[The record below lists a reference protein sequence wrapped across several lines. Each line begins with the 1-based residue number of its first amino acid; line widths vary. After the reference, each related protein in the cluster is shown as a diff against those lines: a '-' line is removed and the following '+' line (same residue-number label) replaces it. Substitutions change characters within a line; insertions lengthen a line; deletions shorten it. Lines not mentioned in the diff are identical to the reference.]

1 MASNNQS
8 IRQLADAIF
17 DIDRRLTGVERT
29 PQLGN
34 SSLEDTGINVY
45 DSENNLTVTVGK
57 QPDGTF
63 GATPVRGPV
72 PPAPEGI
79 DAEGDAGVIRASWA
93 GTFRDGAAK
102 PMDFAAVEVLVDGV
116 VLGALHDPLG
126 GSVTVPAISGE
137 REVSFRTLSQA
148 GKHSEAVGHVT
159 VTVEPRVSA
168 QMLELGED
176 LAELNDV
183 VLPELADELDAART
197 DLQQKL
203 DAANQRIDDIVIDG
217 GGGAGNFTTY
227 SVNEPSGEGTG
238 SGDQWFR
245 VVNGEVL
252 GQWQWDGETWAPVTL
267 TDAVIAGIDLSK
279 IVSNGNLSEV
289 VASKMFTD
297 IFTANKITSQEIA
310 AGSITTEKISSEGII
325 ADVIQGGS
333 FVGETFEGGEFVGGA
348 FRTSEAEPGEVLLSD
363 TAFRDP
369 TTNADGPGMRITPQ
383 LFEGYDVM
391 PSIGPTADSMVING
405 GKSISGGQ
413 TVTTINPDG
422 STTVHTNG
430 DKSSSSSVTSD
441 GANFFYRGSDGKD
454 SGVEIRSGHASV
466 STEDN
471 VEGKYGSI
479 LAEDGVVHLRSTKKI
494 SGRIDQRSSLELTAG
509 SLNVDSYSRQGTSN
523 MAASPSSTYLQH
535 SSSSGGITSIIS
547 ASGSEA
553 RMWINDSASNMS
565 SSVSA
570 TLEDITLTL
579 RDTTTFQTSQIDID
593 KYSVSLNLGGSVFD
607 TKITANNN
615 GIAEMTGRGGGG
627 EGRIE
632 AGPERAVMRS
642 RVGNIS
648 SSVEATA
655 DSLQLRRRRDATPI
669 NLGTVATGLDLTS
682 SGIDIYSTDTN
693 NVRRGQV
700 QVTDNGVASILASD
714 GTTSRGLE
722 VNNSG
727 VWAKNGSESVSLIPQ
742 VRPFQYSAQW
752 NADQSPAPIMVQHLP
767 GGKLCQ
773 AQIRIQNLSGSPL
786 ALPYDTWVTVNYN
799 PIPTDLR
806 GGYTDYIEVTLPQL
820 NARGR
825 VEMSYSTGRIRIKS
839 LEKDTTIA
847 WTNNN
852 SIWFPMRWF
861 SPDSASL

>member
-72 PPAPEGI
+72 PPMPEGI
-79 DAEGDAGVIRASWA
+79 EAEGDAGVLRASWD
-93 GTFRDGAAK
+93 GSFRDEAAK
-102 PMDFAAVEVLVDGV
+102 PLDFAAVEVLVDGV
-116 VLGALHDPLG
+116 VRGALHDPLG
-126 GSVTVPAISGE
+126 GSVTVPAVSGE
-137 REVSFRTLSQA
+137 RVVSFRTLSQA

-183 VLPELADELDAART
+183 VLPELADDLEDART

-333 FVGETFEGGEFVGGA
+333 FIGETFEGGEFIGGE
-348 FRTSEAEPGEVLLSD
+348 FRTSDDLPGQVKFSD
-363 TAFRDP
+363 TAYAGMPGLSVTP
-369 TTNADGPGMRITPQ
+369 TDSADYAVEPA
-383 LFEGYDVM
+383 
-391 PSIGPTADSMVING
+391 IGPTQNG
-405 GKSISGGQ
+405 IVISGGDK
-413 TVTTINPDG
+413 TDGTSAFGTFTTERAMLESRTPANESHIKVERYLAQLESVNP
-422 STTVHTNG
+422 VG
-430 DKSSSSSVTSD
+430 DE
-441 GANFFYRGSDGKD
+441 F
-454 SGVEIRSGHASV
+454 
-466 STEDN
+466 
-471 VEGKYGSI
+471 
-479 LAEDGVVHLRSTKKI
+479 
-494 SGRIDQRSSLELTAG
+494 GRILTRPG
-509 SLNVDSYSRQGTSN
+509 V
-523 MAASPSSTYLQH
+523 ASINTVNAYDARAEVMVVP
-535 SSSSGGITSIIS
+535 GNTSIDTES
-547 ASGSEA
+547 ASGSRGSLMLSEQSVAIESKSDSGNKVSLEA
-553 RMWINDSASNMS
+553 SSEGTPSLRAAATGTAYGSGSLYVDNQRSHLRADGSGGKFGMIAATADGADITFSPGDGSETGIAANATDSSVFSSDGTGKSSYITSAPGEVGIGAEDRESKDGPLVQSSTINLMPDSASLT
-565 SSVSA
+565 SVSG
-570 TLEDITLTL
+570 
-579 RDTTTFQTSQIDID
+579 TTFNSKIQAGATEASL
-593 KYSVSLNLGGSVFD
+593 YSRAGGTNRYLTV
-607 TKITANNN
+607 
-615 GIAEMTGRGGGG
+615 
-627 EGRIE
+627 
-632 AGPERAVMRS
+632 
-642 RVGNIS
+642 
-648 SSVEATA
+648 
-655 DSLQLRRRRDATPI
+655 DA
-669 NLGTVATGLDLTS
+669 A
-682 SGIDIYSTDTN
+682 
-693 NVRRGQV
+693 
-700 QVTDNGVASILASD
+700 
-714 GTTSRGLE
+714 
-722 VNNSG
+722 G
-727 VWAKNGSESVSLIPQ
+727 VWAKQGSDSVSLIPE
-742 VRPFQYSAQW
+742 VRQFQYSALW
-752 NADQSPAPIMVQHLP
+752 NADQSPAHIMVQHLP

-773 AQIRIQNLSGSPL
+773 AQIRIQNLTGSKL
-786 ALPYDTWVTVNYN
+786 SLPYDDWVLLNYN
-799 PIPTDLR
+799 PIPADLR

-825 VEMSYSTGRIRIKS
+825 VEMNYSTGRIRVKA
-839 LEKDTTIA
+839 LEKDSNGNGVTIN
-847 WTNNN
+847 WNNN
-852 SIWFPMRWF
+852 SSIWFPMRWF